1 MDFLNDIGKKVFRAA
16 RSVQELTREGMENT
30 RLSAD
35 LRAAKSEL
43 DKRFLTLGRAY
54 YAVASGDEDE
64 VPRELIESVSE
75 ALAEIDFLNAQ
86 RDRVRAS
93 EKCPG
98 CGAMQPEGARF
109 CSNCGRRMPEAA
121 PAPAEEASDADEEYC
136 AECGAMRHGESKFC
150 PVCGCAFADSDIP
163 AVIPAPKA
171 DFSAPPEEPDDAEG
185 YGE

>member
-98 CGAMQPEGARF
+98 CGAM
-109 CSNCGRRMPEAA
+109 
-121 PAPAEEASDADEEYC
+121 
-136 AECGAMRHGESKFC
+136 RHGESKFC